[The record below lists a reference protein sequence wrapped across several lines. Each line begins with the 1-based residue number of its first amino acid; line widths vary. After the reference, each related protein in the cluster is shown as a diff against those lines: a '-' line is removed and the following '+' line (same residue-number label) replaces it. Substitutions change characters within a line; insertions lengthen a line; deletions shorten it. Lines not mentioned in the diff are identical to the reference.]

1 MSEGMQLSSMGVQDD
16 RECVLMEIAD
26 MFRTEKQRQI
36 IQALE
41 RIHMGTTRDII
52 DAIGCKNP
60 TYAYGRHIQIL
71 IDEGV
76 VHVCG
81 YNGGKR
87 VFSLLRRRERNE
99 QGSIDDHDSS
109 RVAGRGKGE
118 GTQGQ
123 CAQVN
128 DCCQSREAIPQGG
141 GRMKCIYN
149 TWLDDLVIDGLKYVK
164 VKEERANDDD
174 TILLLLCAY
183 CSLKHDKKLEAL
195 LTGKEAKE

>member
-1 MSEGMQLSSMGVQDD
+1 MPEGMQLSSMGVQDD
-16 RECVLMEIAD
+16 RERVLMEIAD

-60 TYAYGRHIQIL
+60 THSYGRHIQIL

-81 YNGGKR
+81 YKGSKR

-99 QGSIDDHDSS
+99 
-109 RVAGRGKGE
+109 
-118 GTQGQ
+118 
-123 CAQVN
+123 
-128 DCCQSREAIPQGG
+128 
-141 GRMKCIYN
+141 
-149 TWLDDLVIDGLKYVK
+149 
-164 VKEERANDDD
+164 
-174 TILLLLCAY
+174 
-183 CSLKHDKKLEAL
+183 
-195 LTGKEAKE
+195 

>member
-1 MSEGMQLSSMGVQDD
+1 MPEGMQLSSMGVQDD

-81 YNGGKR
+81 YNGNKR

-109 RVAGRGKGE
+109 RVAG
-118 GTQGQ
+118 
-123 CAQVN
+123 
-128 DCCQSREAIPQGG
+128 
-141 GRMKCIYN
+141 
-149 TWLDDLVIDGLKYVK
+149 
-164 VKEERANDDD
+164 
-174 TILLLLCAY
+174 
-183 CSLKHDKKLEAL
+183 
-195 LTGKEAKE
+195 